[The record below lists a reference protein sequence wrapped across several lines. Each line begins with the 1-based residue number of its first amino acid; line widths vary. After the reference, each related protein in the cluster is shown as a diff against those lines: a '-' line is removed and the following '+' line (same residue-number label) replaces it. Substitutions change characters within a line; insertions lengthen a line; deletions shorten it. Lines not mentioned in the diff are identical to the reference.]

1 MLSTLEC
8 ELNPLLAAYQCQN
21 DLSEV
26 GDKKTRRITISI
38 MVLFNILPLIPLS
51 RSLSRC
57 LLNYYTVLISSPL
70 DSSSPDFIICYLL
83 PQVPSSICCHLQHI
97 LFRFLFLFVAT
108 SLFCITR
115 HDEAIIKVPEGK
127 LSHFFHIYS

>member
-21 DLSEV
+21 DFSEV
-26 GDKKTRRITISI
+26 GVKKTRRITISI
-38 MVLFNILPLIPLS
+38 MVSFNILPLIPLS

-57 LLNYYTVLISSPL
+57 LLNYYTVLSYLPL
-70 DSSSPDFIICYLL
+70 DSSSTDYIKCCLL

-97 LFRFLFLFVAT
+97 LFHFLFLFVAT

-115 HDEAIIKVPEGK
+115 HDEVITVVPEGK